1 MNKKKN
7 NNKIGKVRKSEG
19 VFTLRGFPDL
29 LPKDSPLWKDIW
41 KAGNSIAELHGFH
54 CANTPAV
61 ESAAFFEKVFGK
73 DKKFSEKHWYT
84 FMAGAR
90 ERLVLRPSGLFGII
104 RSYVNHHLGYFASP
118 LKTFFFGSSFVK
130 EPWYFHETQGESRE
144 WGFSVLGDNDPVYDI
159 EIIGVV
165 ISFLKLL
172 KIRKVVLKI
181 NTNGCRTCRG
191 AYREKIKSFYSK
203 EKNGL
208 CKQCAGTGDYF
219 SFLKCAEEKCA
230 GVRQSAPLVL
240 DYLCQNCNN
249 HFKTLLE
256 LLEEEG
262 ILYELDPHL
271 IREGDMWN
279 RLVFSV
285 YAPTGQLLAIGGRFD
300 YLFEA
305 VGGRQVPAA
314 GSVIFLDR
322 VVDVMKGLSC
332 ERKEKPKIFFIAIGD
347 HAKKAS
353 VRLIGL
359 LRDAG
364 IVSIE
369 ALGKKSLKMQMKT
382 AERMKVP
389 LTLLL
394 GQKEAFDGTVIVR
407 DMRTSAQETVV
418 ADHMVEVVKKKLK
431 EE

>member
-1 MNKKKN
+1 MNKNNKEKKN
-7 NNKIGKVRKSEG
+7 TKVGKNEG
-19 VFTLRGFPDL
+19 IFVLRGFPDM
-29 LPKDSPLWKDIW
+29 LPKDSPVWKDIW
-41 KAGNSIAELHGFH
+41 KAGNSVAELHGFH

-61 ESAAFFEKVFGK
+61 ENVAFFEKVFGR
-73 DKKFSEKHWYT
+73 DRKFSTKHWYV
-84 FMAGAR
+84 FKAGSR
-90 ERLVLRPSGLFGII
+90 EHLVLRPSGLFGII

-118 LKTFFFGSSFVK
+118 LKTFFYGSTFIK
-130 EPWYFHETQGESRE
+130 EPWYAHEVAGESRE
-144 WGFSVLGDNDPVYDI
+144 WGFSVIGDNDPVYDI
-159 EIIGVV
+159 EIIGTVL
-165 ISFLKLL
+165 SFLKTL
-172 KIRKVVLKI
+172 KIRKTILKI

-191 AYREKIKSFYSK
+191 AYREKIRSFYGK
-203 EKNGL
+203 EKQNL
-208 CKQCAGTGDYF
+208 CKQCLRSGDYV
-219 SFLKCAEEKCA
+219 SFLACAEEKCA
-230 GVRQSAPLVL
+230 GVRQQAPLVL

-271 IREGDMWN
+271 IREGDVWN

-285 YAPTGQLLAIGGRFD
+285 HAPTGQLLAMGGRFD
-300 YLFEA
+300 YLFET
-305 VGGRQVPAA
+305 VGGRQVPAV
-314 GSVIFLDR
+314 GNVIFLDR
-322 VVDVMKGLSC
+322 VVEFLKTLSG

-353 VRLIGL
+353 VRLIGM

-364 IVSIE
+364 VVSIE
-369 ALGKKSLKMQMKT
+369 TLGKKSLKMQMKS

-394 GQKEAFDGTVIVR
+394 GQKEAFDGTVIIR

-418 ADHMVEVVKKKLK
+418 AEHMVEVVKKKLK